1 MGNHLPLLEPV
12 EKPDSW
18 IMKAAYAASKKM
30 FGKVLTPMTVSYS
43 RMPDALHFSR
53 KLQEVEGKLSIG
65 SEMSLLVKTLTAEIN
80 KCDFC
85 VDIAKY
91 FAKQKNIPVERFDRI
106 KDYKTDVSFN
116 EKERAALA
124 YTEDVC
130 LKAHPDEE
138 TCAELKKHFNEKEIV
153 EIAWMIA
160 AETYYNKMNHA
171 LNIGSDNLS
180 Q

>member
-1 MGNHLPLLEPV
+1 MDNHVPLLEPV

-30 FGKVLTPMTVSYS
+30 FGKVITPMAVSYS

-53 KLQEVEGKLSIG
+53 KLQDVEGKLSIG

-106 KDYKTDVSFN
+106 RDYKTDDSFS

-124 YTEDVC
+124 FTEEVC
-130 LKAHPDEE
+130 VNGHPEAK
-138 TCAELKKHFNEKEIV
+138 TFGELKKQFNEKEIV
-153 EIAWMIA
+153 EIAWMVA

-180 Q
+180 N